1 MFRRRMVPKRG
12 LLTTLLTLL
21 LGSGL
26 LAPGPLGSTA
36 ARAQELTIW
45 HDLGDNG
52 TKWFAA
58 AGEAFAKT
66 HPGVT
71 VRAISYPT
79 DQWFGRC
86 IGAINTGT
94 APDLIYN
101 NYERVIRVAAQT
113 HKLMDM
119 QPVLAK
125 IADKDF
131 LSADDLRVA
140 TYAGQMIILPVQRV
154 QMAFGVRKS
163 WLDKVGE
170 KMPVTW
176 DDALR
181 VGRKFQTEHPD
192 GGTAPVF
199 AFALEAANPRDLIHM
214 LDLFTFGAGLRNT
227 LIDEAGNVVI
237 DEPEHAKV
245 LTEFLKVFTSY
256 HMVPPDVVNYSF
268 NEMYQVIEGGR
279 AGMFRVGDWNVGKW
293 VKPATLNGDFVV
305 GPWPQFFADKQ
316 SAVVI
321 GGMRGVAVPD
331 NSPHKV
337 LATELAAFLLGKD
350 AQQASLNIVGA
361 AVRKD
366 LDVSALPPQSQEFA
380 KPTWNLIAYD
390 FPESVHT
397 WYPQLEA
404 SFHKK
409 LMAAIANPPSDWNA
423 FIKQTA
429 AEMRTEAKVLAAK
442 PG

>member
-1 MFRRRMVPKRG
+1 MFRRAMFSRIMFSRRG
-12 LLTTLLTLL
+12 LLATLLTLL

-26 LAPGPLGSTA
+26 FGSIA

-45 HDLGDNG
+45 HDLGGNG

-125 IADKDF
+125 IADKGF
-131 LSADDLRVA
+131 LPADDLRVA
-140 TYAGQMIILPVQRV
+140 TYAGQMIILPAQRV

-170 KMPVTW
+170 KPPVTW
-176 DDALR
+176 DDTLR

-214 LDLFTFGAGLRNT
+214 LDLFTFGAGLRHT
-227 LIDEAGNVVI
+227 LIDDAGTIVI
-237 DEPEHAKV
+237 DEPQHARV
-245 LTEFLKVFTSY
+245 LEEFLKVFTTY
-256 HMVPPDVVNYSF
+256 HMVAPDTVNYSF

-279 AGMFRVGDWNVGKW
+279 TGMFRVGDWNVGKW
-293 VKPATLNGDFVV
+293 MKDGLNGDFVV
-305 GPWPQFFADKQ
+305 GPWPQFFPDKP

-321 GGMRGVAVPD
+321 GGMRGVAVPE
-331 NSPHKV
+331 NSPHQA
-337 LATELAAFLLGKD
+337 LATEFAVFLLGKE
-350 AQQASLNIVGA
+350 AQQASLNFVGA

-380 KPTWNLIAYD
+380 RPTWNFIAYD

-409 LMAAIANPPSDWNA
+409 LTAAIANPPTDWAA
-423 FIKQTA
+423 FIQQTA
-429 AEMRTEAKVLAAK
+429 TEMRAEAKTLAAK
-442 PG
+442 GG

>member
-1 MFRRRMVPKRG
+1 MFRRHA
-12 LLTTLLTLL
+12 LLVAVLSLL
-21 LGSGL
+21 LGG
-26 LAPGPLGSTA
+26 TA
-36 ARAQELTIW
+36 ARAQQLTIW

-52 TKWFAA
+52 TKWFVAA
-58 AGEAFAKT
+58 SEEFAKT

-86 IGAINTGT
+86 IGAINTNT

-113 HKLMDM
+113 HKIEDM
-119 QPVLAK
+119 KPILAA
-125 IADKDF
+125 IADKAF
-131 LSADDLRVA
+131 LSPDDLRVA
-140 TYAGQMIILPVQRV
+140 TYAGHMIILPVQRV

-170 KMPVTW
+170 NFPLTW
-176 DDALR
+176 DDTLR
-181 VGRKFQTEHPD
+181 VGKKFQTEHPD
-192 GGTAPVF
+192 GGTVPVF

-214 LDLFTFGAGLRNT
+214 LDLFTFGAGLRHT
-227 LIDEAGNVVI
+227 LIDENGKVVI

-245 LTEFLKVFTSY
+245 LTEFMKVFTAY
-256 HMVPPDVVNYSF
+256 HMVPPDAVNYSF

-279 AGMFRVGDWNVGKW
+279 AGMFRVGDWNVAKW
-293 VKPATLNGDFVV
+293 VKQGPTGDFLV
-305 GPWPQFFADKQ
+305 GPWPKFFADKQ
-316 SAVVI
+316 NAVVI
-321 GGMRGVAVPD
+321 GGMRGVAVPE
-331 NSPHKV
+331 NSPHKA
-337 LATELAAFLLGKD
+337 LAEQFAAFLLGRQ
-350 AQQASLNIVGA
+350 AQQASLNFVGA

-366 LDVSALPPQSQEFA
+366 LDTSALPAQSQQFA

-390 FPESVHT
+390 FPESAHP

-409 LMAAIANPPSDWNA
+409 LLAAIANPPADWA
-423 FIKQTA
+423 VFVKQTA
-429 AEMRTEAKVLAAK
+429 AEMRAETKILAAK
-442 PG
+442 QG

>member
-1 MFRRRMVPKRG
+1 MVRGRMVPRRRWLAWLVG
-12 LLTTLLTLL
+12 FML
-21 LGSGL
+21 LGG
-26 LAPGPLGSTA
+26 GV

-58 AGEAFAKT
+58 AGEAFAKI

-71 VRAISYPT
+71 LRAISYPT
-79 DQWFGRC
+79 EQWFGRC

-94 APDLIYN
+94 SPDLIYN

-113 HKLMDM
+113 HKIMDM
-119 QPVLAK
+119 QPVLGG
-125 IADKDF
+125 IADKGF

-140 TYAGQMIILPVQRV
+140 TYAGHMIILPVQRV

-170 KMPVTW
+170 TPPVTW
-176 DDALR
+176 DDTLR

-214 LDLFTFGAGLRNT
+214 LDLFTFGAGLRHT
-227 LIDEAGNVVI
+227 LIDDAGAVVI
-237 DEPEHAKV
+237 DEPQHAKV
-245 LTEFLKVFTSY
+245 LEEFLKVFTTY
-256 HMVPPDVVNYSF
+256 KMVPPDTVNYSF

-293 VKPATLNGDFVV
+293 VKQGPMGDFVV
-305 GPWPQFFADKQ
+305 GPWPQFFADRK

-321 GGMRGVAVPD
+321 GGMRGVAVPE
-331 NSPHKV
+331 NSPHKA
-337 LATELAAFLLGKD
+337 LAEQFAAFLLGKE
-350 AQQASLNIVGA
+350 AQQASLNFVGA

-366 LDVSALPPQSQEFA
+366 LDVSGLPPQSQQFA
-380 KPTWNLIAYD
+380 RPSWNLIAYD
-390 FPESVHT
+390 FPESVHP

-409 LMAAIANPPSDWNA
+409 LLAAIASPPADWQA
-423 FIKQTA
+423 FIRQTA
-429 AEMRTEAKVLAAK
+429 AEMRVEAKALAAK
-442 PG
+442 GG